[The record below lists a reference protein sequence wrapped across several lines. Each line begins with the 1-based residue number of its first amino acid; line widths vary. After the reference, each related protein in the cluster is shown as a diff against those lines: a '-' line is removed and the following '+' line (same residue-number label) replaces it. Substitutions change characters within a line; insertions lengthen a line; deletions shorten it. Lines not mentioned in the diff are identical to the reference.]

1 MTAYIYV
8 YVDIIIYDICTI
20 PVYVYVYIYIIHIIY
35 VIYIIYTC
43 MCVCLGG
50 GGGGCI
56 YVYCSSPYLYIV
68 NTKFLMGFLL
78 SLKIRK
84 NKQEGQKVWKFQG
97 STKKEVGFP
106 GVLKKKSS
114 MEYPWLL
121 VFDFG
126 ISRGSHTIF
135 QNFHR

>member
-1 MTAYIYV
+1 
-8 YVDIIIYDICTI
+8 
-20 PVYVYVYIYIIHIIY
+20 
-35 VIYIIYTC
+35 
-43 MCVCLGG
+43 MCL
-50 GGGGCI
+50 GGCI

-84 NKQEGQKVWKFQG
+84 IRVGHRISRGFKESVRKVWKFQR

-121 VFDFG
+121 LFDFG

>member
-1 MTAYIYV
+1 MYMCIYK
-8 YVDIIIYDICTI
+8 
-20 PVYVYVYIYIIHIIY
+20 YIYILYIHI
-35 VIYIIYTC
+35 
-43 MCVCLGG
+43 CVW
-50 GGGGCI
+50 GGCI

-84 NKQEGQKVWKFQG
+84 IRVGHRISRGFKESVRKVWKFQR

-121 VFDFG
+121 LFDFG